1 MIFHS
6 IRSRVSTQS
15 LIRAYSSSGHEVKTL
30 GVIGAGQMG
39 VGIALVAAQVG
50 KLQVCL
56 VDSKAEPLKR
66 GTKFMGTYMHT
77 IWLWLF
83 F

>member
-1 MIFHS
+1 MLFQLIH
-6 IRSRVSTQS
+6 RRALNAS
-15 LIRAYSSSGHEVKTL
+15 LNRAYSSSVNEVKTL

-50 KLQVCL
+50 RLQVCL

-66 GTKFMGTYMHT
+66 GTKFMGA
-77 IWLWLF
+77 
-83 F
+83 